1 MVTYESVTIYTITM
15 KDIELNPLD
24 KNQRKL
30 LQFGVVL
37 MLCVFL
43 LGYFIFVT
51 KKNTTVYLEN
61 QNLHV
66 FDESMTFAYPD
77 RLSMHYPYL
86 LVVKPEKQMTLIYNL
101 EQKKKEKEINEIV
114 LDYQNKKLLYVKD
127 ASTFIDEQD
136 LGVLCEKGVIK
147 SEKEILC
154 VVKVDPNSMQNKL
167 ISIDVK
173 SNKRKDLYISKNL
186 ITDLNVVDGK
196 YYLGEI
202 GIEDQKSYLVIDS
215 KQMPVPNIVSMIY
228 QMNGKPYF
236 ASFKSALNKE
246 KEAYFEING
255 TSIIEQKDS
264 KVILYK

>member
-1 MVTYESVTIYTITM
+1 M
-15 KDIELNPLD
+15 KDVDPNPLD

-37 MLCVFL
+37 MLCLFL
-43 LGYFIFVT
+43 LGYFVLAS

-61 QNLHV
+61 QNLHI
-66 FDESMTFAYPD
+66 FDESMTFTYPD
-77 RLSMHYPYL
+77 RLSLRYPYL
-86 LVVKPEKQMTLIYNL
+86 FVTKPEDQLTYIYNL
-101 EQKKKEKEINEIV
+101 KLKKKERDV
-114 LDYQNKKLLYVKD
+114 ADVALDYQNGKLLWVRG
-127 ASTFIDEQD
+127 STTLLDNQD

-147 SEKEILC
+147 SEREILC

-167 ISIDVK
+167 IAIDIQ
-173 SNKRKDLYISKNL
+173 SNTNKDLYISKNL
-186 ITDLNVVDGK
+186 ITDMNVIDDK

-202 GIEDQKSYLVIDS
+202 GIYDHKNFLVIEG
-215 KQMPVPNIVSMIY
+215 KQRSVPNIVSMIY